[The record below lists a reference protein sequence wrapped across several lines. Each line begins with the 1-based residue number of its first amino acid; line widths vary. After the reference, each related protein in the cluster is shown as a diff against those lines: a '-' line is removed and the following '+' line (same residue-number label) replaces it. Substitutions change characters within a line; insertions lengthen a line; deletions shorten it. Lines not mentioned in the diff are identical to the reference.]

1 MVHFVW
7 PSAAPGGVIQEPCM
21 PRALTLVS
29 LLLFSLPV
37 QAQGGTTP
45 TDADTLARRLGE
57 TTWGMEELLG
67 GKAEEVTVTVR
78 VEELDG
84 DGNIRH
90 AEERVDRFTVKDGQ
104 QHREILQARKD
115 GQDATEA
122 MRKELQ
128 ERQRRGEARTGFNSV
143 NLPFAASYLGQH
155 RFSLA
160 GPDPKD
166 PRRLRLRFEPRADNT
181 APSVHKG
188 EALVDPSTGQLI
200 RLDYSPTELPHMA
213 DRVDVRMDFRP
224 QPGVGQVLDTLH
236 VEAEGGLLFYRKHL
250 RITARYSNLVPAS
263 GATKDSSS
271 TR

>member
-1 MVHFVW
+1 
-7 PSAAPGGVIQEPCM
+7 M

-37 QAQGGTTP
+37 QAQGDASP
-45 TDADTLARRLGE
+45 TDADTLARHLGE

-67 GKAEEVTVTVR
+67 GKVEEVTVTVR

-84 DGNIRH
+84 DGNIKH
-90 AEERVDRFTVKDGQ
+90 AEERVDRFTVKGGQ
-104 QHREILQARKD
+104 QHREILQASKD
-115 GQDATEA
+115 GQDATES
-122 MRKELQ
+122 MRKELE
-128 ERQRRGEARTGFNSV
+128 ERQRKGEVRTEFNSV
-143 NLPFAASYLGQH
+143 NLPFAASYLGRH

-166 PRRLRLRFEPRADNT
+166 PGKLRLRFEPRADP

-188 EALVDPSTGQLI
+188 EALVDPGTGQLL

-236 VEAEGGLLFYRKHL
+236 VDAEGGLLFYRKHL
-250 RITARYSNLVPAS
+250 RVTARYSNLVLAG
-263 GATKDSSS
+263 GAAKATSA